1 MRAISA
7 RRQQGF
13 TLIELLIV
21 IGIIGFLAAAV
32 LVAVDPVR
40 RIQESRDAR
49 RYAEVNAILNAVLTK
64 QVDDRKVYNG
74 ADDARIITSQTNS
87 QVIVTDATG
96 IECDAA
102 SAGLVASYPGCK
114 QVLDT
119 AARVIGTVS
128 SALAVVTGTGTN
140 FVQDVRV
147 GDTLV
152 DAATGLSPCV
162 VKNITSATVLNC
174 VGTVSPAYTAD
185 PIVAYSKNCVVNL
198 SDTFALVGT
207 STSSGVTVTGDST
220 STNFTVQVAVGDVLT
235 DADGNE
241 CVVDSITDAD
251 TLICE
256 TAPASDFAA
265 EILYNTLENP
275 LVPNYIAEIPLDPR
289 GEGEDICSEPGEC
302 TTDAAGITTVGT
314 NNTGYYLHRSNGNR
328 IEIGACHPDDPQGDG
343 IEVKV
348 KR

>member
-49 RYAEVNAILNAVLTK
+49 RYAEVNAILNAILTK

-87 QVIVTDATG
+87 QVIVTSAAG

-114 QVLDT
+114 QVIDT

-128 SALAVVTGTGTN
+128 SASDVVTGTN
-140 FVQDVRV
+140 FVQNVRV

-152 DAATGLSPCV
+152 IDADGSSPCV
-162 VKNITSATVLNC
+162 VESIQSATSLTC
-174 VGTVSPAYTAD
+174 TAAVSPAYSAD
-185 PIVAYSKNCVVNL
+185 TVVAYSKNCVVNL
-198 SDTFALVGT
+198 SDTFTLVGT
-207 STSSGVTVTGDST
+207 SSSTGTTVTGT
-220 STNFTVQVAVGDVLT
+220 NTNFTVQVAVGDTLS
-235 DADGNE
+235 DGTSE
-241 CVVDSITDAD
+241 CIVDSITDAD

-256 TAPASDFAA
+256 VAPSPAFSADT
-265 EILYNTLENP
+265 LTNVLENP

-289 GEGEDICSEPGEC
+289 GDGEDICSEPGEC
-302 TTDAAGITTVGT
+302 TTDAAGITTVGS

-328 IEIGACHPDDPQGDG
+328 IEIGACHPDDPQADG